1 MRLSTATVSQN
12 FKKFKRGCANSSF
25 VLGCDVVNFRITGG
39 NENAVINLVQN
50 RIGDII
56 YLNLDISMQTPE
68 IPKSVFVEW
77 NFSASDC
84 VSTWN
89 PSLLDIHGLAFEWGK
104 LTVKSRL
111 ASWMPLQELISKN
124 GTNKLCIA
132 VSDVDTPISIR
143 TGLREED
150 ATLAC
155 EIEFFTLPTSPTDK
169 YSAVIRLDLRD
180 IPYYDAIRETAD
192 WWENECGY
200 ESAYVPEEAKMPMDS
215 LWYSFHQM
223 LDKDEILKEC
233 RASKEIGLETVI
245 IDDGWQT
252 DDNNRGYAYCGDW
265 KVAPQKMGDMAE
277 LIKGIHDIGM
287 KVILWYSVPFMGIYT
302 EKYKE
307 FEGMFLEGSGDDKTF
322 FGLDPRYKK
331 VREYLVSIYKKA
343 VSEWKLDGLKLDFID
358 SFVLKGKSL
367 EYDEKRDYQSLE
379 DAIHALMTDI
389 RTTLI
394 EINPEIMIEFRQ
406 SYVGPSI
413 RKYGNML
420 RVGDCPC
427 DILKN
432 RIGIINLRLTSG
444 KTAVHSDMIMWN
456 SEDTK
461 ENAAMQFASI
471 LYGVPQ
477 VSMRVDK
484 LSSEH
489 YAMLKYYVSFWKEWK
504 EVLLEGRLTA
514 LNPES
519 NYSLA
524 CSTLGNKSVITS
536 YTNPLIEIKTEQAVA
551 VNASMHE
558 ALIIKYAQGK
568 AYRTVD
574 CTGKEIES
582 GVIGT
587 TLEEISVPAAGMI
600 FIG

>member
-1 MRLSTATVSQN
+1 MN
-12 FKKFKRGCANSSF
+12 FK
-25 VLGCDVVNFRITGG
+25 ITGG
-39 NENAVINLVQN
+39 NKNATITLDENRA
-50 RIGDII
+50 GDILFLDLNVTMAKAEIPEPI
-56 YLNLDISMQTPE
+56 YLT
-68 IPKSVFVEW
+68 W

-89 PSLLDIHGLAFEWGK
+89 PSLFDIHGLSFDWSK

-111 ASWMPLQELISKN
+111 ASWMPVQSLISKD
-124 GTNKLCIA
+124 GINKLCIA
-132 VSDVDTPISIR
+132 VSDVDTPITIK
-143 TGLREED
+143 TGICEEN

-155 EIEFFTLPTSPTDK
+155 EIEFFTLPTSPTES
-169 YSAVIRLDLRD
+169 YSAQIRLDMRN
-180 IPYYDAIRETAD
+180 IPYYDSIYDTTA

-223 LDKDEILKEC
+223 LDKDEIIKEC
-233 RASKEIGLETVI
+233 KASKAIGLETVI

-265 KVAPQKMGDMAE
+265 LVAPKKMGDMAE
-277 LIKGIHDIGM
+277 LVGKIHDIGM
-287 KVILWYSVPFMGIYT
+287 KVILWYSVPFMGIHV
-302 EKYKE
+302 EKYAE
-307 FEGMFLEGSGDDKTF
+307 FDGMFLEGSGDDKTF

-343 VSEWKLDGLKLDFID
+343 VQEWKLDGLKLDFID
-358 SFVLKGKSL
+358 SFVLRGKSL
-367 EYDEKRDYQSLE
+367 EYDEKRDFQSLE
-379 DAIHALMTDI
+379 DAIHALMTEI
-389 RTTLI
+389 RSSLV

-427 DILKN
+427 DIIKN
-432 RIGIINLRLTSG
+432 RLGIINLRMTSG

-456 SEDTK
+456 TQDTV

-477 VSMRVDK
+477 VSVRVDK
-484 LSSEH
+484 LPPDQH
-489 YAMLKYYVSFWKEWK
+489 KMLEYYISFWKEWRD
-504 EVLLEGRLTA
+504 VLLNGKLTA
-514 LNPES
+514 MNPEAY
-519 NYSLA
+519 YSIA
-524 CSTLGNKSVITS
+524 SSVLGDKAVVTS
-536 YTNPLIEIKTEQAVA
+536 FINTVVEVKTAKTVA
-551 VNASMHE
+551 VNASMHDS
-558 ALIIKYAQGK
+558 LIIKGAQGK
-568 AYRTVD
+568 TYKTVN
-574 CTGKEIES
+574 CMGEEIAR
-582 GVIGT
+582 GVVQSQ
-587 TLEEISVPAAGMI
+587 LEEFAVPAAGMM

>member
-1 MRLSTATVSQN
+1 MNFSVS
-12 FKKFKRGCANSSF
+12 
-25 VLGCDVVNFRITGG
+25 GG
-39 NENAVINLVQN
+39 NKNAAVNLTENA
-50 RIGDII
+50 IGDIL
-56 YLNLDISMQTPE
+56 YLTVNMTMPSPE
-68 IPKSVFVEW
+68 IPEPFFIRW

-84 VSTWN
+84 CSTWN

-104 LTVKSRL
+104 LSIQSRL
-111 ASWMPLQELISKN
+111 ASWMPIQSLISKD
-124 GTNKLCIA
+124 GKNKLCVS

-143 TGLREED
+143 TGIREED

-155 EIEFFTLPTSPTDK
+155 EIEFFTKPTSPTCNYTATVRFDMR
-169 YSAVIRLDLRD
+169 S
-180 IPYYDAIRETAD
+180 IPYYDSIYDTTE

-200 ESAYVPEEAKMPMDS
+200 ESAYVPESAKMPMDS

-223 LDKDEILKEC
+223 LDREEILKEC

-265 KVAPQKMGDMAE
+265 QVAPKKMGDMAS
-277 LIKGIHDIGM
+277 LIKDIHDIGM

-302 EKYKE
+302 EKFKE

-331 VREYLVSIYKKA
+331 VREYLIGIYGKA
-343 VSEWKLDGLKLDFID
+343 VRDWGLDGLKLDFID
-358 SFVLKGKSL
+358 SFILKGKSL
-367 EYDEKRDYQSLE
+367 EPDEKRDYPSLE
-379 DAIHALMTDI
+379 DAIHVLMTEI
-389 RTTLI
+389 RASLTA
-394 EINPEIMIEFRQ
+394 INPDIMIEFRQ

-432 RIGIINLRLTSG
+432 RIGIINLRMTSG

-456 SEDTK
+456 YEDTA
-461 ENAAMQFASI
+461 ENAALQFASI

-484 LSSEH
+484 LPEAH
-489 YAMLKYYVSFWKEWK
+489 YRMLKYYISFWKEWK
-504 EVLLEGRLTA
+504 DVLLDGKLTA
-514 LNPES
+514 TNPES
-519 NYSLA
+519 NYSTA
-524 CSTLGNKSVITS
+524 RSALGDKEVITS
-536 YTNPLIEIKTEQAVA
+536 FTNPVIEVNACETVA
-551 VNASMHE
+551 VNASMHKS
-558 ALIIKYAQGK
+558 LIIRGAEGK
-568 AYRTVD
+568 KFRTVN
-574 CTGKEIES
+574 CMG
-582 GVIGT
+582 
-587 TLEEISVPAAGMI
+587 EEIASGMI
-600 FIG
+600 GSPVTELDVPTSGMTFIK